1 MLHILLGHRY
11 GWTRGFPNV
20 NSNVFA
26 NGGEWTKTVFSA
38 LIAVQPIAVDS
49 FFVMGGLLLAR
60 SILHNI
66 EKFVTRIFL
75 VKIPTKLIE
84 KYFHRKKFNIPKMYL
99 HRYLRVTP
107 VLAVL
112 VLIIVSIL
120 KFLGD
125 GPHWDFV
132 SNAALIGQCD
142 KNWWAALLHIQ
153 NYYDPL
159 QAVILLLRKAFIF
172 LKSRSIQK
180 LFIIQLIIILI
191 YLLWFRNVFPTK

>member
-1 MLHILLGHRY
+1 
-11 GWTRGFPNV
+11 
-20 NSNVFA
+20 
-26 NGGEWTKTVFSA
+26 
-38 LIAVQPIAVDS
+38 
-49 FFVMGGLLLAR
+49 
-60 SILHNI
+60 
-66 EKFVTRIFL
+66 
-75 VKIPTKLIE
+75 
-84 KYFHRKKFNIPKMYL
+84 MYL

-132 SNAALIGQCD
+132 SNAALIGQCE

-159 QAVILLLRKAFIF
+159 QAVKLLSSRAF
-172 LKSRSIQK
+172 S
-180 LFIIQLIIILI
+180 
-191 YLLWFRNVFPTK
+191 